1 MRYAAFLRA
10 INLGKHNKVRMQD
23 LRLALEAAGLK
34 RVTTH
39 LQTGNVLFEAD
50 GSRENIAVSIE
61 AVMLELG
68 CVNVS
73 AMVRTSAEMQHLV
86 AIQPFDPAPVPD
98 DVRHCITFLREPSAL
113 TLPSRN
119 TKADLEV
126 LHATDLDVF
135 TRLHPVVNG
144 ASPNAFVESKLKV
157 AATTRFWNVA
167 QTVAGLLREE

>member
-1 MRYAAFLRA
+1 VRHAAFLRA

-23 LRLALEAAGLK
+23 LRPALEAAGLR
-34 RVTTH
+34 RVSTH
-39 LQTGNVLFEAD
+39 LQTGNVLFEAE
-50 GSRENIAVSIE
+50 GSRDEIALAIE
-61 AVMLELG
+61 AVMVALG

-73 AMVRTSAEMQHLV
+73 AMVRTSAEMNHLA
-86 AIQPFDPAPVPD
+86 AIQPFDPAPVP

-113 TLPSRN
+113 VLPARN

-126 LHATDLDVF
+126 LHTTNLDVF

-157 AATTRFWNVA
+157 PATTRFWNVA
-167 QTVAGLLREE
+167 ETVAGLLREE